1 LLCYIVSMNLDLE
14 KLPDDARL
22 SKQDITSLID
32 LVEQKYQEK
41 IHYLEER
48 IRLLQNEL
56 FGRKSEKRHF
66 EDHLQLPLFQSSP
79 TDTDEPPLAE
89 TIVVAEHNRVKRGR
103 KPLPKDLPRVEII
116 HDITEEEKVCP
127 CGATL
132 SRIGEDICEKLDYVP
147 AKIRVEKHVRYKYA
161 CKSCEGVEDDGPTV
175 KIAPAP
181 VALIPKS
188 NATEGLVAHIA
199 VSKFADGLPL
209 YRQEKI
215 FSRIGIDLPRATMAN
230 WLIHAARCC
239 SPVVELLQN
248 EICSGPLINMDESPL
263 QVLKEPG
270 RANTTKSYM
279 WVFCGGQAEHP
290 TVLYQYHP
298 TRSGE
303 EALQFLDDYRGFIQ
317 SDDYNGY
324 DYLGNKKGIIHLGC
338 WSHARRKFV
347 DVVKVRKK
355 HRGNHASPKTLADQ
369 ALEYIGELYRIEKQI
384 RQDQL
389 TVEQIYQ
396 RRQEQSKPVLNQF
409 KQWLDATE
417 PLTPPKGL
425 LGKAISYTLKNW
437 KKLIVYIT
445 DGRLKPD
452 NNVAENAIRP
462 YVVGR
467 KNYLFAGHPNG
478 ANAGATFYSLIETA
492 KANGLEPFAYLRYLF
507 KQLPLVKDQTGY
519 RHLLPQYV
527 DPKNI
532 NRSAND

>member
-1 LLCYIVSMNLDLE
+1 LDLS

-22 SKQDITSLID
+22 SKQDITTLID

-48 IRLLQNEL
+48 IRLLQNEV

-66 EDHLQLPLFQSSP
+66 EDHLQLPLFHSSP
-79 TDTDEPPLAE
+79 TDTDEPQLAD
-89 TIVVAEHNRVKRGR
+89 TIVIAEHNRVKRGR
-103 KPLPKDLPRVEII
+103 KPLPKDLPRIEII
-116 HDITEEEKVCP
+116 HDIPEEEKVCP
-127 CGATL
+127 CGAPL
-132 SRIGEDICEKLDYVP
+132 SKIGEDICEKLDYVP
-147 AKIRVEKHVRYKYA
+147 AKIRVERHIRYKYA

-324 DYLGNKKGIIHLGC
+324 DYLGNKKGHYCPVKNQINSIGY
-338 WSHARRKFV
+338 AR
-347 DVVKVRKK
+347 
-355 HRGNHASPKTLADQ
+355 
-369 ALEYIGELYRIEKQI
+369 
-384 RQDQL
+384 
-389 TVEQIYQ
+389 
-396 RRQEQSKPVLNQF
+396 
-409 KQWLDATE
+409 
-417 PLTPPKGL
+417 
-425 LGKAISYTLKNW
+425 
-437 KKLIVYIT
+437 
-445 DGRLKPD
+445 
-452 NNVAENAIRP
+452 
-462 YVVGR
+462 
-467 KNYLFAGHPNG
+467 
-478 ANAGATFYSLIETA
+478 
-492 KANGLEPFAYLRYLF
+492 
-507 KQLPLVKDQTGY
+507 
-519 RHLLPQYV
+519 
-527 DPKNI
+527 
-532 NRSAND
+532 